1 MYINLSISSDGGQTH
16 ESDASLRRDACH
28 SV

>member
-16 ESDASLRRDACH
+16 ESDASLRRDNH
-28 SV
+28 E